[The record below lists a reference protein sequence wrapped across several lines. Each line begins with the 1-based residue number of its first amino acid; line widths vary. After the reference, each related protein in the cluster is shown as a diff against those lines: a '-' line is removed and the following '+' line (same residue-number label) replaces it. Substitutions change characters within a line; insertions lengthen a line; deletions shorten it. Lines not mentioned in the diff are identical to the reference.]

1 MKIEISHGF
10 INLSPDPLR
19 IYMADLFHD
28 KGFISSGF
36 RNLLPREAYA
46 EASQGT
52 AIIVDVREERL
63 IGYKNFDVPR
73 LTHLPKSIIEKDYVN
88 LSREQPLI
96 IADSVGL
103 RSHEVMEFL
112 LARGF
117 TNIANLAGGIVEWE
131 KDGFPVKIDITEQL
145 SGSCVCQLRPRNKI

>member
-1 MKIEISHGF
+1 M
-10 INLSPDPLR
+10 
-19 IYMADLFHD
+19 
-28 KGFISSGF
+28 
-36 RNLLPREAYA
+36 
-46 EASQGT
+46 
-52 AIIVDVREERL
+52 IVDVREERL

-73 LTHLPKSIIEKDYVN
+73 LIHLPKSMMEKDYIN
-88 LSREQPLI
+88 LSHEQPLI

-112 LARGF
+112 LLKGF

-131 KDGFPVKIDITEQL
+131 QDGLPLKIDITEQL